1 MSPGSFGLGFSGA
14 LGEITRTTAGVLEAA
29 AKGIC
34 FFCSVLGDW
43 TCCSYNGISRMQR
56 CSYLSVEKVR

>member
-29 AKGIC
+29 AKG
-34 FFCSVLGDW
+34 VPGDW
-43 TCCSYNGISRMQR
+43 TCCCYNGISRIQR